1 MFFANA
7 LKDYVDQL
15 NDLALL
21 LNDNFTVFAF
31 LKSLSIYLFDSSKL
45 VLVYFFSCQWLTD
58 FIELPCRFKANYLAI
73 LEGNNLFETNLNPT
87 FFEFLETK
95 SLTSKGFVTG
105 FLNSFFLALPL
116 SVPHLLTLRA
126 FLING
131 LPAGVSAAAGTIL
144 GQFTFFACVFFGFEY
159 LVLPF
164 LSFEPLNYIAGS
176 IIVVNVLYNMVH
188 KPNMEVLNT
197 SSDLNL
203 LVKFFGLNFVLAWT
217 EQTSLFQYFGNLTV
231 NNSPTLLQGFSEDVS
246 SVAGFFLSNG
256 FYLIGILLGS
266 ILWTAF
272 FGFILT
278 LLRNQLSKISKIPFM
293 FLNDRIHKGVFVL
306 TFTLCLSSVP
316 YYGFD
321 YLVSAPLG
329 FLSQDKA
336 LDFIRAK
343 TYYGVEDLSAGGVIA
358 ETFVNPIPFD
368 RTSQLERVAKNSYLN
383 TFEDYSINSENFWKN
398 RMIMSP
404 KKMARFETT
413 RKSTSSSSYSEI
425 EQQNQS
431 NNFLD
436 DFYKSIKID
445 EKNKISKLEENID
458 TMASFVFNPI
468 AYDYYNLNLEDYAY
482 TRKQFREKF
491 YNNLVY
497 KALVHLDMVGF
508 LQGQPKFYSLT
519 PKDEMVLYQRR
530 VVFENYLNSI
540 QEYKNLVIKEQ
551 NTSPYA
557 EKVYNQQ
564 FKGSLDL
571 VRHYFAISLA
581 QNTDRDAG
589 GLKKVLK
596 FDQPLYKN
604 SLTEW
609 NSFLHEELDFSSKEK
624 SLTGNFSQVLPEKQR
639 PQSKS
644 NELNQNDETRFALQ
658 RSGET
663 DSTPFYMGWDGSLRK
678 FLVKK
683 ACIPGIPFGNE
694 AFSKEIQPAKNAS
707 KLPTYLS
714 FQSWAFNSNNL
725 KKVFDKGISLP
736 YIPLSEESALKVAEL
751 FQIQDSGYNK
761 ANFKS
766 NLLLQQNLPPY
777 NWSSFLA
784 SSQVSPILT
793 KELNQYIDLGN
804 ALPPQLGGFAWP
816 GVKLN
821 ELTIPLLKQK

>member
-1 MFFANA
+1 MFFATA

-21 LNDNFTVFAF
+21 LNDNFTVFVF
-31 LKSLSIYLFDSSKL
+31 LKSLSIYLFNSIKL
-45 VLVYFFSCQWLTD
+45 VLVYIFSCQWLTD
-58 FIELPCRFKANYLAI
+58 FIELPCHFKANYIAI

-95 SLTSKGFVTG
+95 SLTSNLFVTG
-105 FLNSFFLALPL
+105 FLNSFFLAFPL

-144 GQFTFFACVFFGFEY
+144 GQFTFFSCVFFGFEFF
-159 LVLPF
+159 LLPF
-164 LSFEPLNYIAGS
+164 LSFEPLNYILGS

-197 SSDLNL
+197 SNDSNL
-203 LVKFFGLNFVLAWT
+203 LLKFFGLNFLLAWT

-231 NNSPTLLQGFSEDVS
+231 NNSPTLLQGTSGGVS
-246 SVAGFFLSNG
+246 TVSGFFLSNG
-256 FYLIGILLGS
+256 FYLIGILSGS

-272 FGFILT
+272 FGFIFT
-278 LLRNQLSKISKIPFM
+278 ILRNQVSKISKIPFM

-336 LDFIRAK
+336 LDFIKAK
-343 TYYGVEDLSAGGVIA
+343 TYYALGDPSSGIMS
-358 ETFVNPIPFD
+358 ETFINPIPFD
-368 RTSQLERVAKNSYLN
+368 RPSQLEKVAKNSSLN

-398 RMIMSP
+398 RFQMSP
-404 KKMARFETT
+404 KKMARFETSQ
-413 RKSTSSSSYSEI
+413 KSTTSSNYSEI
-425 EQQNQS
+425 EQKNQS

-436 DFYKSIKID
+436 DFYKSIEID

-468 AYDYYNLNLEDYAY
+468 AYDYYNLNLEDYSY

-491 YNNLVY
+491 YNNPVY
-497 KALVHLDMVGF
+497 KAFVHLDMLGF

-540 QEYKNLVIKEQ
+540 QDYKNLVVKEQ

-581 QNTDRDAG
+581 QKPELDST

-604 SLTEW
+604 ALTEW
-609 NSFLHEELDFSSKEK
+609 NPFLHEELDVSSKEN
-624 SLTGNFSQVLPEKQR
+624 SLTGNPSLR
-639 PQSKS
+639 SKS
-644 NELNQNDETRFALQ
+644 NELLQSDGKDLTLQ
-658 RSGET
+658 RGGKT

-683 ACIPGIPFGNE
+683 ACTPGIPFGNQ
-694 AFSKEIQPAKNAS
+694 AFSKETPLLSS

-725 KKVFDKGISLP
+725 KRVLDKGVSLP
-736 YIPLSEESALKVAEL
+736 YIPLSEENALKVAEL

-761 ANFKS
+761 ANLKS

-777 NWSSFLA
+777 NWGSFLS
-784 SSQVSPILT
+784 SSQVSTILT

-804 ALPPQLGGFAWP
+804 TLPPQLGGFAWP
-816 GVKLN
+816 GVSLN
-821 ELTIPLLKQK
+821 ELAIPLLKQK